1 MMCGI
6 FGSVFLIPYC
16 FSYDGWNHAAEV
28 FAGAGC
34 RADVSVSEDMGDV
47 CGYFVDHGEACY
59 EERGAF
65 YLGGGGLDQFEV
77 SAEGYAYGVGV
88 SAVGVGSYG
97 AVGAPFFYCAVF
109 SDDVVVADSCPAVVF
124 VGGVGLLR
132 GYVGIF
138 KGACVVDY
146 YCVCFF
152 SCHVEFCVHVEKCFF
167 YHEFPH
173 FIFSFQIPCCDE
185 SFTPPR

>member
-16 FSYDGWNHAAEV
+16 FAYYGGEHAAEV
-28 FAGAGC
+28 SAGAGGG
-34 RADVSVSEDMGDV
+34 ADVPVPEDMCYICGDFIDESE
-47 CGYFVDHGEACY
+47 GRY
-59 EERGAF
+59 EKCRAF
-65 YLGGGGLDQFEV
+65 YLLRGGFNQFEV
-77 SAEGYAYGVGV
+77 SAEGYAYGVVV
-88 SAVGVGSYG
+88 SAVGVCPYG
-97 AVGAPFFYCAVF
+97 AVGPSFFYGAVF
-109 SDDVVVADSCPAVVF
+109 PDDVVISYACPADVF

-146 YCVCFF
+146 YGVGFF
-152 SCHVEFCVHVEKCFF
+152 PCHVDFRVHVEKCFF
-167 YHEFPH
+167 YHEFSH
-173 FIFSFQIPCCDE
+173 CVFSFQNPCCDE